1 MEEAYFADQDCERGE
16 NMRTEIFG
24 LPKKIKYFTH
34 EEQIALLEK
43 YKAGDISARNKLLE
57 SQYHYIVKLASAN
70 SCKRYTKED
79 VIQDAMIGAINGIN
93 RWDPARGSLAS
104 ALFYSIKFQTIEQIS
119 RNETL
124 LSVPARYLNYRSTI
138 VKEDNED
145 ELRHIMRSFKL
156 SKKNNQ
162 RLREVL
168 DNYSSLDAFGINSE
182 YALDKYK
189 IMTDDRID
197 FENETIEKIER
208 DAILRAV
215 GGMSAQK
222 IQIVKL
228 YFGIGC
234 NAHTMEQVAKIM
246 GMTRQNV
253 DQHLKKVRRDLSKNQ
268 KLQDMAAHS

>member
-1 MEEAYFADQDCERGE
+1 
-16 NMRTEIFG
+16 MRTEVFG

-57 SQYHYIVKLASAN
+57 SQYHYIIKLASAN

-93 RWDPARGSLAS
+93 RWDPSRGSLAS
-104 ALFYSIKFQTIEQIS
+104 ALFFSIKFQTIEQIS

-208 DAILRAV
+208 DAIMRAV
-215 GGMSAQK
+215 SGMSAQK
-222 IQIVKL
+222 IRIVKL

-246 GMTRQNV
+246 GTTRQNV
-253 DQHLKKVRRDLSKNQ
+253 DQHLKKVRRDLSKNP